1 MEIIKE
7 KMNKVYELA
16 HKINDEQL
24 IILSKFLNERIYNP
38 DSFVVLLGETSSG
51 KSSLINGLIEENL
64 LYVSSTPSTG
74 TIIEIIFKNESNNKS
89 YYAINKDATMEIIDL
104 ETFIGLSKKQ
114 DENLNRLRLEIP
126 SKNYNFNGLR
136 LFDTPGYNSIIEEHD
151 EILKEFLPNSDVI
164 IYVVNYKIGIQ
175 EQDFIFLNFLK
186 ELLQDNI
193 NLVVVIN
200 RATKGIIKNDKR
212 INEILKY
219 TRDILNYNPKYFIIE
234 NINTEDYPLP
244 KIDSLWKHIENEINS
259 ENRKERLIET
269 LNEFIIELFYKC
281 YSIVNKRYQNLKL
294 SIEQKEEIKKEIK
307 EFYSKKEYAINLIDE
322 RFDKIINYSKKELI
336 DIKFKLYNAVC
347 SEIDNTAIAKKD
359 ETIEYI
365 NIHVLPFKVK
375 EEISELQRYILIEVE
390 DLNKE
395 LDDYINKEINKF
407 NGKIQV
413 IFSTFMEKSQI
424 EAFKEAGKNILNRG
438 LIQFFAKYGGAGKA
452 GAGVANLAS
461 HILKKVG
468 NIFGK
473 TFSKSTHNTLK
484 HILAKIGATSTK
496 AIAAAAA
503 VLIEA
508 LAVAMEY
515 ASWKNKLKNK
525 SKKAIEEWYKDAKPS
540 IINDLNNLREE
551 NKKNLDEI
559 FNDFINQYNYNS
571 EIPDEKETM
580 ELLKESKIIA
590 KEIGA

>member
-136 LFDTPGYNSIIEEHD
+136 LFDTPGYNSIVEEHD

-175 EQDFIFLNFLK
+175 KEDFIFLNFLK

-200 RATKGIIKNDKR
+200 RAPQGIIKNDKR

-219 TRDILNYNPKYFIIE
+219 TKDILNYNPKYFIIE

-307 EFYSKKEYAINLIDE
+307 EFESKKEYAINLIDE

-347 SEIDNTAIAKKD
+347 SEIDSTAIAKKD

-473 TFSKSTHNTLK
+473 TFSKSAHNTLK

-496 AIAAAAA
+496 AITAAAA
-503 VLIEA
+503 VLIES

>member
-7 KMNKVYELA
+7 KMNKVYKLA
-16 HKINDEQL
+16 YKINEEQL

-51 KSSLINGLIEENL
+51 KSSLLNGLMEENI
-64 LYVSSTPSTG
+64 LYVSSAPSTG
-74 TIIEIIFKNESNNKS
+74 TIIEIIFKNDSNNNS
-89 YYAINKDATMEIIDL
+89 YYAINKDATMEIIDF
-104 ETFIGLSKKQ
+104 ETFINLSKKQ
-114 DENLNRLRLEIP
+114 DENLNRLRLEVP
-126 SKNYNFNGLR
+126 AKNYNFNGLR
-136 LFDTPGYNSIIEEHD
+136 LFDTPGYNSIVEEHD

-164 IYVVNYKIGIQ
+164 IYTVDYKIGIQ

-186 ELLQDNI
+186 ELLDDNI

-200 RATKGIIKNDKR
+200 RAPQGIINNTR
-212 INEILKY
+212 INEIIKY
-219 TRDILNYNPKYFIIE
+219 AQDILNYTPKYFIVE
-234 NINTEDYPLP
+234 NINTEDYPMP
-244 KIDSLWKHIENEINS
+244 KVDSLWKHIEYEIHS
-259 ENRKERLIET
+259 EGRKIRLEET
-269 LNEFIIELFYKC
+269 LNDFIIELFYKC
-281 YSIVNKRYQNLKL
+281 CSEINKRYQNLKL

-307 EFYSKKEYAINLIDE
+307 EFEEKKEYAINLIDE
-322 RFDKIINYSKKELI
+322 RFDKIINHSRKELI
-336 DIKFKLYNAVC
+336 DIKSKLYNAVC
-347 SEIDNTAIAKKD
+347 SEIDSTAIAKKD

-407 NGKIQV
+407 NGKIQI

-424 EAFKEAGKNILNRG
+424 EAFKEAGKNILNQG
-438 LIQFFAKYGGAGKA
+438 LLQFFAKYGGDGKA

-461 HILKKVG
+461 HLLKKVG

-473 TFSKSTHNTLK
+473 TFSKSTHNSLK

-496 AIAAAAA
+496 AISSA
-503 VLIEA
+503 VSVLVEA
-508 LAVAMEY
+508 IAIAMEY
-515 ASWKNKLKNK
+515 ASWKNKLKSK
-525 SKKAIEEWYKDAKPS
+525 SKKAIEEWYKDANPS
-540 IINDLNNLREE
+540 IIKDLNKLREE
-551 NKKNLDEI
+551 NKNNFNEI
-559 FNDFINQYNYNS
+559 FDDFINQYSYNA
-571 EIPDEKETM
+571 EIPNEKETM
-580 ELLKESKIIA
+580 ELFEESKKIA

>member
-7 KMNKVYELA
+7 KMNKVYKLA
-16 HKINDEQL
+16 YKINEEQL

-51 KSSLINGLIEENL
+51 KSSLLNGLMEENI

-74 TIIEIIFKNESNNKS
+74 TIIEIIFKNDSNNNS
-89 YYAINKDATMEIIDL
+89 YYAINKDATMEIIDF
-104 ETFIGLSKKQ
+104 ETFINLSKKQ
-114 DENLNRLRLEIP
+114 DENLNRLRLEVP
-126 SKNYNFNGLR
+126 AKNYNFNGLR
-136 LFDTPGYNSIIEEHD
+136 LFDTPGYNSIVEEHD

-164 IYVVNYKIGIQ
+164 IYTVDYKIGIQ

-186 ELLQDNI
+186 ELLDDNI

-200 RATKGIIKNDKR
+200 RAPQGIINNTR
-212 INEILKY
+212 INEIIKY
-219 TRDILNYNPKYFIIE
+219 AQDILNYTPKYFIVE
-234 NINTEDYPLP
+234 NINTEDYPMP
-244 KIDSLWKHIENEINS
+244 KVDSLWKHIEYEIHS
-259 ENRKERLIET
+259 EGRKIRLEET
-269 LNEFIIELFYKC
+269 LNDFIIELFYKC
-281 YSIVNKRYQNLKL
+281 CSEINKRYQNLKL

-307 EFYSKKEYAINLIDE
+307 EFEEKKEYAINLIDE
-322 RFDKIINYSKKELI
+322 RFDKIINHSRKELI
-336 DIKFKLYNAVC
+336 DIKSKLYNAVC
-347 SEIDNTAIAKKD
+347 SEIDSTAIAKKD

-407 NGKIQV
+407 NGKIQI

-424 EAFKEAGKNILNRG
+424 EAFKEAGKNILNQG
-438 LIQFFAKYGGAGKA
+438 LLQFFAKYGGDGKA

-461 HILKKVG
+461 HLLKKVG

-473 TFSKSTHNTLK
+473 TFSKSTHNSLK

-496 AIAAAAA
+496 AISSA
-503 VLIEA
+503 VSVLVEA
-508 LAVAMEY
+508 IAIAMEY
-515 ASWKNKLKNK
+515 ASWKNKLKSK
-525 SKKAIEEWYKDAKPS
+525 SKKAIEEWYKDANPS
-540 IINDLNNLREE
+540 IIKDLNKLREE
-551 NKKNLDEI
+551 NKNNFNEI
-559 FNDFINQYNYNS
+559 FDDFINQYSYNA
-571 EIPDEKETM
+571 EIPNEKETM
-580 ELLKESKIIA
+580 ELLEESKKIA

>member
-7 KMNKVYELA
+7 KMNKVYKLA
-16 HKINDEQL
+16 CKINEEQL

-51 KSSLINGLIEENL
+51 KSSLLNGLMEENI
-64 LYVSSTPSTG
+64 LYVSSAPSTG
-74 TIIEIIFKNESNNKS
+74 TIIEIIFKNDSNNNS
-89 YYAINKDATMEIIDL
+89 YYAINKDATMEIIDF
-104 ETFIGLSKKQ
+104 ETFINLSKKQ
-114 DENLNRLRLEIP
+114 DENLNRLRLEVP
-126 SKNYNFNGLR
+126 AKNYNFNGLR
-136 LFDTPGYNSIIEEHD
+136 LFDTPGYNSIVEEHD

-164 IYVVNYKIGIQ
+164 IYTVDYKIGIQ

-186 ELLQDNI
+186 ELLDDNI

-200 RATKGIIKNDKR
+200 RAPQGIINNTR
-212 INEILKY
+212 INEIIKY
-219 TRDILNYNPKYFIIE
+219 AQDILNYTPKYFIVE
-234 NINTEDYPLP
+234 NINTEDYPMP
-244 KIDSLWKHIENEINS
+244 KVDSLWKHIEYEIHS
-259 ENRKERLIET
+259 EGRKIRLEET
-269 LNEFIIELFYKC
+269 LNDFIIELFYKC
-281 YSIVNKRYQNLKL
+281 CSEINKRYQNLKL

-307 EFYSKKEYAINLIDE
+307 EFEEKKEYAINLIDE
-322 RFDKIINYSKKELI
+322 RFDKIINHSRKELI
-336 DIKFKLYNAVC
+336 DIKSKLYNAVC
-347 SEIDNTAIAKKD
+347 SEIDSTAIAKKD

-407 NGKIQV
+407 NGKIQI

-424 EAFKEAGKNILNRG
+424 EAFKEAGKNILNQG
-438 LIQFFAKYGGAGKA
+438 LLQFFAKYGGAGKA

-461 HILKKVG
+461 HLLKKVG

-473 TFSKSTHNTLK
+473 TFSKSAHNSLK

-496 AIAAAAA
+496 AISSAAS
-503 VLIEA
+503 VLVEA
-508 LAVAMEY
+508 IAIAMEY
-515 ASWKNKLKNK
+515 ASWKNKLKSK
-525 SKKAIEEWYKDAKPS
+525 SKKAIEEWYKDANPS
-540 IINDLNNLREE
+540 IIKDLNKLREE
-551 NKKNLDEI
+551 NKNNFNEI
-559 FNDFINQYNYNS
+559 FDDFINQYSYNV
-571 EIPDEKETM
+571 EIPNEKETM
-580 ELLKESKIIA
+580 ELLEESKKIA

>member
-7 KMNKVYELA
+7 KMNKVYKLA
-16 HKINDEQL
+16 YKINEEQL

-51 KSSLINGLIEENL
+51 KSSLLNGLMEENI
-64 LYVSSTPSTG
+64 LYVSSAPSTG
-74 TIIEIIFKNESNNKS
+74 TIIEIIFKNDSNNNS
-89 YYAINKDATMEIIDL
+89 YYAINKDATMEIIDF
-104 ETFIGLSKKQ
+104 ETFINLSKKQ
-114 DENLNRLRLEIP
+114 DENLNRLRLEVP
-126 SKNYNFNGLR
+126 AKNYNFNGLR
-136 LFDTPGYNSIIEEHD
+136 LFDTPGYNSIVEEHD

-164 IYVVNYKIGIQ
+164 IYTVDYKIGIQ

-186 ELLQDNI
+186 ELLDDNI

-200 RATKGIIKNDKR
+200 RAPQGIINNTR
-212 INEILKY
+212 INEIIKY
-219 TRDILNYNPKYFIIE
+219 AQDILNYTPKYFIVE
-234 NINTEDYPLP
+234 NINTEDYPMP
-244 KIDSLWKHIENEINS
+244 KVDSLWKHIEYEIHS
-259 ENRKERLIET
+259 EGRKIRLEET
-269 LNEFIIELFYKC
+269 LNDFIIELFYKC
-281 YSIVNKRYQNLKL
+281 CSEINKRYQNLKL

-307 EFYSKKEYAINLIDE
+307 EFEEKKEYAINLIDE
-322 RFDKIINYSKKELI
+322 RFDKIINHSRKELI
-336 DIKFKLYNAVC
+336 DIKSKLYNAVC
-347 SEIDNTAIAKKD
+347 SEIDSTAIAKKD

-407 NGKIQV
+407 NGKIQI

-424 EAFKEAGKNILNRG
+424 EAFKEAGKNILNQG
-438 LIQFFAKYGGAGKA
+438 LLQFFAKYGGDGKA

-461 HILKKVG
+461 HLLKKVG

-473 TFSKSTHNTLK
+473 TFSKSTHNSLK

-496 AIAAAAA
+496 AISSA
-503 VLIEA
+503 VSVLVEA
-508 LAVAMEY
+508 IAIAMEY
-515 ASWKNKLKNK
+515 ASWKNKLKSK
-525 SKKAIEEWYKDAKPS
+525 SKKAIEEWYKDANPS
-540 IINDLNNLREE
+540 IIKDLNKLREE
-551 NKKNLDEI
+551 NKNNFNEI
-559 FNDFINQYNYNS
+559 FDDFINQYSYNA
-571 EIPDEKETM
+571 EIPNEKETM
-580 ELLKESKIIA
+580 ELLEKSKKIA

>member
-7 KMNKVYELA
+7 KMDKVYKLA
-16 HKINDEQL
+16 QKINDEQL

-51 KSSLINGLIEENL
+51 KSSILNGLIGENL
-64 LYVSSTPSTG
+64 LYVSSAPSTG
-74 TIIEIIFKNESNNKS
+74 TIIEIIFKNDINNNS
-89 YYAINKDATMEIIDL
+89 YYAINKDATMEIIDAD
-104 ETFIGLSKKQ
+104 TFIDLSKKQ
-114 DENLNRLRLEIP
+114 DENLNRLRLEVP
-126 SKNYNFNGLR
+126 AKNYNFNGLR
-136 LFDTPGYNSIIEEHD
+136 LFDTPGYNSIVEEHD
-151 EILKEFLPNSDVI
+151 EILKEFLPNSDII

-186 ELLQDNI
+186 ELLQDNM
-193 NLVVVIN
+193 NFVLVIN
-200 RATKGIIKNDKR
+200 RAPQGIINNTR
-212 INEILKY
+212 INEIIKY
-219 TRDILNYNPKYFIIE
+219 AQDILNYTPKYFIVE
-234 NINTEDYPLP
+234 NINTEDYPMP
-244 KIDSLWKHIENEINS
+244 KVDSLWKHIESEINS

-269 LNEFIIELFYKC
+269 LNEFIVELFYKC

-294 SIEQKEEIKKEIK
+294 SLEQKEEIKKEIK
-307 EFYSKKEYAINLIDE
+307 EFESKKEYAINLIDE

-336 DIKFKLYNAVC
+336 DIKCKLYNAVC
-347 SEIDNTAIAKKD
+347 SEIDGTAIAKKD

-424 EAFKEAGKNILNRG
+424 EACKEASKNILNQG

-496 AIAAAAA
+496 AITAAAS

-508 LAVAMEY
+508 LAIAMEY

-525 SKKAIEEWYKDAKPS
+525 SKKAIEEWYKDANPS
-540 IINDLNNLREE
+540 IIKDLNKLREE
-551 NKKNLDEI
+551 NKNNLNEI
-559 FNDFINQYNYNS
+559 FDDFINQYSYNA
-571 EIPDEKETM
+571 EIPNEKETM
-580 ELLKESKIIA
+580 ELLEESKMIA

>member
-7 KMNKVYELA
+7 KMNKVYKLA
-16 HKINDEQL
+16 YKINEEQL

-51 KSSLINGLIEENL
+51 KSSLLNGLMEENI
-64 LYVSSTPSTG
+64 LYVSSAPSTG
-74 TIIEIIFKNESNNKS
+74 TIIEIIFKNDSNNNS
-89 YYAINKDATMEIIDL
+89 YYAINKDATMEIIDF
-104 ETFIGLSKKQ
+104 ETFINLSKKQ
-114 DENLNRLRLEIP
+114 DENLNRLRLEVP
-126 SKNYNFNGLR
+126 AKNYNFNGLR
-136 LFDTPGYNSIIEEHD
+136 LFDTPGYNSIVEEHD

-164 IYVVNYKIGIQ
+164 IYTVDYKIGIQ

-186 ELLQDNI
+186 ELLDDNI

-200 RATKGIIKNDKR
+200 RAPQGIINNTR
-212 INEILKY
+212 INEIIKY
-219 TRDILNYNPKYFIIE
+219 AQDILNYTPKYFIVE
-234 NINTEDYPLP
+234 NINTEDYPMP
-244 KIDSLWKHIENEINS
+244 KVDSLWKHIEYEIHS
-259 ENRKERLIET
+259 EGRKIRLEET
-269 LNEFIIELFYKC
+269 LNDFIIELFYKC
-281 YSIVNKRYQNLKL
+281 CSEINKRYQNLKL

-307 EFYSKKEYAINLIDE
+307 EFEEKKEYAINLIDE
-322 RFDKIINYSKKELI
+322 RFDKIINHSRKELI
-336 DIKFKLYNAVC
+336 DIKSKLYNAVC
-347 SEIDNTAIAKKD
+347 SEIDSTAIAKKD

-407 NGKIQV
+407 NGKIQI

-424 EAFKEAGKNILNRG
+424 EAFKEAGKNILNQG
-438 LIQFFAKYGGAGKA
+438 LLQFFAKYGGDGKA

-461 HILKKVG
+461 HLLKKVG

-473 TFSKSTHNTLK
+473 TFSKSTHNSLK

-496 AIAAAAA
+496 AISSA
-503 VLIEA
+503 VSVLVEA
-508 LAVAMEY
+508 IAIAMEY
-515 ASWKNKLKNK
+515 ASWKNKLKSK
-525 SKKAIEEWYKDAKPS
+525 SKKAIEEWYKDANPS
-540 IINDLNNLREE
+540 IIKDLNKLREE
-551 NKKNLDEI
+551 NKNNFNEI
-559 FNDFINQYNYNS
+559 FDDFINQYSYNA
-571 EIPDEKETM
+571 EIPNEKETM
-580 ELLKESKIIA
+580 ELLEESKKIA

>member
-7 KMNKVYELA
+7 KMNKVYKLA
-16 HKINDEQL
+16 YKINEEQL

-51 KSSLINGLIEENL
+51 KSSLLNGLMEENI
-64 LYVSSTPSTG
+64 LYVSSAPSTG
-74 TIIEIIFKNESNNKS
+74 TIIEIIFKNDSNNNS
-89 YYAINKDATMEIIDL
+89 YYAINKDATMEIIDF
-104 ETFIGLSKKQ
+104 ETFINLSKKQ
-114 DENLNRLRLEIP
+114 DENLNRLRLEVP
-126 SKNYNFNGLR
+126 AKNYNFNGLR
-136 LFDTPGYNSIIEEHD
+136 LFDTPDYNSIVEEHD

-164 IYVVNYKIGIQ
+164 IYTVDYKIGIQ

-186 ELLQDNI
+186 ELLDDNI

-200 RATKGIIKNDKR
+200 RAPQGIINNTR
-212 INEILKY
+212 INEIIKY
-219 TRDILNYNPKYFIIE
+219 AQDILNYTPKYFIVE
-234 NINTEDYPLP
+234 NINTEDYPMP
-244 KIDSLWKHIENEINS
+244 KVDSLWKHIEYEIHS
-259 ENRKERLIET
+259 EGRKIRLEET
-269 LNEFIIELFYKC
+269 LNDFIIELFYKC
-281 YSIVNKRYQNLKL
+281 CSEINKRYQNLKL

-307 EFYSKKEYAINLIDE
+307 EFEEKKEYAINLIDE
-322 RFDKIINYSKKELI
+322 RFDKIINHSRKELI
-336 DIKFKLYNAVC
+336 DIKSKLYNAVC
-347 SEIDNTAIAKKD
+347 SEIDSTAIAKKD

-407 NGKIQV
+407 NGKIQI

-424 EAFKEAGKNILNRG
+424 EAFKEAGKNILNQG
-438 LIQFFAKYGGAGKA
+438 LLQFFAKYGGDGKA

-461 HILKKVG
+461 HLLKKVG

-473 TFSKSTHNTLK
+473 TFSKSTHNSLK

-496 AIAAAAA
+496 AISSA
-503 VLIEA
+503 VSVLVEA
-508 LAVAMEY
+508 IAIAMEY
-515 ASWKNKLKNK
+515 ASWKNKLKSK
-525 SKKAIEEWYKDAKPS
+525 SKKAIEEWYKDANPS
-540 IINDLNNLREE
+540 IIKDLNKLREE
-551 NKKNLDEI
+551 NKNNFNEI
-559 FNDFINQYNYNS
+559 FDDFINQYSYNA
-571 EIPDEKETM
+571 EIPNEKETM
-580 ELLKESKIIA
+580 ELLEESKKIA

>member
-64 LYVSSTPSTG
+64 LYVSSMQSTG

-136 LFDTPGYNSIIEEHD
+136 LFDTPGYNSIVEEHD

-175 EQDFIFLNFLK
+175 KEDFIFLNFLK

-200 RATKGIIKNDKR
+200 RAPQGIIKNDKR
-212 INEILKY
+212 INEVLKY
-219 TRDILNYNPKYFIIE
+219 TKYILNYNPKYFIIE

-307 EFYSKKEYAINLIDE
+307 EFENKKEYAINLIDE

-347 SEIDNTAIAKKD
+347 SEIDSTAIAKKD

-407 NGKIQV
+407 NWKIQV

-424 EAFKEAGKNILNRG
+424 EAFKESGKNILNRG

-580 ELLKESKIIA
+580 ELLEESKIIA